1 MLGQALGVKVFQ
13 ELGVQLGMSSP
24 KKTFMGAIT
33 REHSQHPMIGNRK
46 IKRDKGLPIPSET
59 SVSCGVVARETEK
72 PPLSKIEASSSD
84 SSESVMAKASAV
96 FFTST
101 CRGTTMN
108 TTDKRVREPISRN
121 IPALPPTPIPL
132 RGGCSKAD
140 FPPALYSTAH
150 RPWTPG
156 PHHRGEASQFCL
168 ALTLCLR
175 QWLITS
181 GRCILPLPLWRTT
194 AGQ

>member
-33 REHSQHPMIGNRK
+33 REHSQHPMTGNRK

-84 SSESVMAKASAV
+84 SSESVMAKANAV

-101 CRGTTMN
+101 TGEKPASSASLSLSVSASGSSPPGGAFFPCRSGDQQQGSDQAGTEMG
-108 TTDKRVREPISRN
+108 DKHS
-121 IPALPPTPIPL
+121 
-132 RGGCSKAD
+132 
-140 FPPALYSTAH
+140 H
-150 RPWTPG
+150 R
-156 PHHRGEASQFCL
+156 CL
-168 ALTLCLR
+168 ET
-175 QWLITS
+175 I
-181 GRCILPLPLWRTT
+181 
-194 AGQ
+194 